1 MKKMLNFALGYA
13 LAGMAG
19 GVFFREFTKFNGYT
33 GVTTLG
39 KIHTHLF
46 MLGMFMFMIV
56 ALFTVQTSLKEQKKF
71 KIFLITYNMGVI
83 VTTSLMLIRG
93 IFQVLG
99 SELSKGANASI
110 SGISGI
116 GHILT
121 SVGIVLLILALKD
134 TAKNNS

>member
-33 GVTTLG
+33 SVTTLG

-99 SELSKGANASI
+99 TELSKGANASI

>member
-99 SELSKGANASI
+99 TELSKGANASI